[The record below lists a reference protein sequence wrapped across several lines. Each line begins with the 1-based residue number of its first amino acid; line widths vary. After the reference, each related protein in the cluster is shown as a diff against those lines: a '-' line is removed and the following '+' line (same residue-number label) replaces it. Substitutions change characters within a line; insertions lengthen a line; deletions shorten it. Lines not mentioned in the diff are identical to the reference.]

1 MTFYPLLL
9 VAVALGADAFSMA
22 VGLGLSG
29 LRRRQLYL
37 FAGAV
42 ALFHVLMPLAGLW
55 LGSLLGKAIGRWAG
69 YLGALVLVLIG
80 LHMLK
85 EGWTGPR
92 SPLTGFKAAKKTFLG
107 EKAPDFRVVTGAGAI
122 LLLAGSVSLDALTV
136 GFGLGALKANLL
148 LSVLTMGVV
157 AGIMTVIGLFFGKR
171 LGRWLGE
178 KAQMVGGIVLIAIGI
193 RMIL

>member
-1 MTFYPLLL
+1 MPFPWLWVWL
-9 VAVALGADAFSMA
+9 A
-22 VGLGLSG
+22 G

-85 EGWTGPR
+85 EGWTGSR
-92 SPLTGFKAAKKTFLG
+92 SPLTGFKVAKKTFLG
-107 EKAPDFRVVTGAGAI
+107 EKVPDFRVVTGAGAV

-148 LSVLTMGVV
+148 LSVLTMG
-157 AGIMTVIGLFFGKR
+157 GWPGS
-171 LGRWLGE
+171 
-178 KAQMVGGIVLIAIGI
+178 
-193 RMIL
+193 